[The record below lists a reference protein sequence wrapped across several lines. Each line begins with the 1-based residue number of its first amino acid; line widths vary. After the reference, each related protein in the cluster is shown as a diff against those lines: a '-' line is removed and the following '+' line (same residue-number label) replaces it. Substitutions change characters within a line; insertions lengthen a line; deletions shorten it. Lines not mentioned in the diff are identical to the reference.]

1 MNSYLVG
8 GAVRDMIQNNLAMP
22 HGYCNLSVPDDL
34 DFVIVGA
41 TVDQCNEVFGSTI
54 GQDFPVWLDKDKNQW
69 ALARTERNIGVGH
82 TAFEV
87 ETNNVTIEDDLYR
100 RDFTFNAMAM
110 PMRGEIGDSSSVSAN
125 AFSFVS
131 FVSGSHTPPVEL
143 IDPYGGFSDL
153 VNGVI
158 RHVSDAFDEDPL
170 RVLRCARFYAKFYNN
185 GFTVHPDTIQK
196 CRDIVASGKMSS
208 LSGERIWAETEK
220 ALKTQDP
227 DRYFC
232 FLKHVG
238 FFNII
243 EDLHISYLNMKS
255 ARNRVSLGE
264 FETQSDF
271 SMNAFLMTVYDQEE
285 VYKTFHVP
293 AHIVKTA
300 EAVWDLLVRSRN
312 MVTFMAY
319 MEKLQA
325 FGSGSNRVRSYA
337 RLIEINRRD
346 IAQLIRKVL
355 LICEGIK
362 GNKELTGKEYGD
374 SLRLNRLNAVKSN
387 LKDFV

>member
-8 GAVRDMIQNNLAMP
+8 GAIRDLIQNNLSMP
-22 HGYCNLSVPDDL
+22 VGYCDMSIPDDL

-41 TVDQCNEVFGSTI
+41 TVEQCNQVFGPTI

-87 ETNNVTIEDDLYR
+87 ETNDVTIEDDLYR

-110 PMRGEIGDSSSVSAN
+110 PMDGAIGDSRPVSAN
-125 AFSFVS
+125 PFSFVS
-131 FVSGSHTPPVEL
+131 LKSEPPVGL
-143 IDPYGGFSDL
+143 VDPYGGFSDL

-185 GFTVHPDTIQK
+185 GFTVHPTTIQK

-208 LSGERIWAETEK
+208 LSGERIWTETEK

-227 DRYFC
+227 DRYFR

-271 SMNAFLMTVYDQEE
+271 SMNAFLMMICDQEE

-300 EAVWDLLVRSRN
+300 GAVASLIGRSQC

-337 RLIEINRRD
+337 RLIEISHRD

-355 LICEGIK
+355 LICEGIN
-362 GNKELTGKEYGD
+362 GDNKLTGKEYGD